1 MALRKLTVTAAHA
14 GKRLDQFLTLALPG
28 TALEHARALINQG
41 RVRIRGKQ
49 VKPLRVLW
57 GGEEVE
63 VDLPAPRAPA
73 KVEGP
78 RIPLL
83 YESPDL
89 LVVNK
94 PSGLTVEPE
103 GKAPS
108 VVTLVAS
115 QMGGFDVGG
124 QALPGVAHRLD
135 RETTGCLALA
145 RTDAGLAQ
153 LEAAFHEKR
162 VDKRYLTLVLGEPP
176 DSARL
181 EGPYSRSPENPRLFT
196 TRVESARRAALS
208 YEVRERF
215 AGAALLEVKLETG
228 RTHQIRVQLS
238 EAGFPVLGDPL
249 YGPLEARAHPAAQAL
264 GRLALHA
271 ARLRLEGLSAKGHI
285 AVEAPLPEDFL
296 RALAVLRAPVPSP
309 SGRGSG

>member
-1 MALRKLTVTAAHA
+1 MTIRKLTVTAENA
-14 GKRLDQFLTLALPG
+14 GKRLDQFLMVALPG
-28 TALEHARALINQG
+28 TALARARELITQG

-49 VKPLRVLW
+49 VKPLRRLW
-57 GGEEVE
+57 DGEEVE
-63 VDLPAPRAPA
+63 VDLPAPRALSQRA
-73 KVEGP
+73 EGP
-78 RIPLL
+78 RLPLL
-83 YESPDL
+83 YEAPA
-89 LVVNK
+89 LVIVNK
-94 PSGLTVEPE
+94 PSGYTVEPE

-108 VVTLVAS
+108 VVTLLAS

-153 LEAAFHEKR
+153 LQAAFQEKR
-162 VDKRYLTLVLGEPP
+162 VDKRYLTLVLGAPP

-181 EGPYSRSPENPRLFT
+181 EGPYARSPDNPRLFT
-196 TRVESARRAALS
+196 TRVESARRAALT

-215 AGAALLEVKLETG
+215 AGAALVEVNLETG

-271 ARLRLEGLSAKGHI
+271 ARLRIEGLSAKGHI
-285 AVEAPLPEDFL
+285 AVEASLPEDFQ
-296 RALAVLRAPVPSP
+296 RALAVLRAP
-309 SGRGSG
+309 